1 MNGLELLPVGRRV
14 AYWRGRRQLSQQVFA
29 DRLGKSKSW
38 VDKVERGIRSLDRV
52 STLHEIAAVLRI
64 DAAVLLGRDTQPA
77 DVTGR
82 VEGVEQVR
90 EALSTYDVAV
100 GHSVTARAVVPADQ
114 LARDAAHTWVSF
126 QYARYARVTA
136 MVPELLAG
144 AQRAHAVDPEQAR
157 ATLVE
162 AYRVTASLLTKLG
175 ETELAWLAADRAML
189 TATGD
194 PILVAA
200 ATVQLGQALRAYGRT
215 QAAVSAA
222 RAAAYRIAPADPD
235 DAQPPEL
242 SLYGTLL
249 VQAALAA
256 ARHGD
261 DRTAADLIDEAAA
274 MAARVGDGQDHHRT
288 GFGPTAVDLARV
300 AAALDLG
307 NAHEAV
313 VWHRRATKRVGWRW
327 LPAEHRAAHLLDA
340 ARAYLYTDDPTN
352 AARVLAEADRTAQ
365 AEVRHRPA
373 ARSIVAQVARHPHA
387 PATIIQ
393 LAVVLGVT

>member
-38 VDKVERGIRSLDRV
+38 VDKVERGVRSLDRV
-52 STLHEIAAVLRI
+52 STLHDIAAVLRI

-90 EALSTYDVAV
+90 EALSTYDIAV
-100 GHSVTARAVVPADQ
+100 GHSVTNRAVVPADQ

-144 AQRAHAVDPEQAR
+144 AQRAHADDPEQAR

-175 ETELAWLAADRAML
+175 EAELAWLAADRAML

-215 QAAVSAA
+215 QAAVS
-222 RAAAYRIAPADPD
+222 
-235 DAQPPEL
+235 
-242 SLYGTLL
+242 T
-249 VQAALAA
+249 
-256 ARHGD
+256 
-261 DRTAADLIDEAAA
+261 
-274 MAARVGDGQDHHRT
+274 
-288 GFGPTAVDLARV
+288 ARV

-313 VWHRRATKRVGWRW
+313 VSLAQIRNRLALTARKILRDHQPGSDGRCPICRTSGCTV
-327 LPAEHRAAHLLDA
+327 AAA
-340 ARAYLYTDDPTN
+340 ARDVIDTAEEVQQRRTATQPAIPDRDDPQHT
-352 AARVLAEADRTAQ
+352 
-365 AEVRHRPA
+365 
-373 ARSIVAQVARHPHA
+373 
-387 PATIIQ
+387 
-393 LAVVLGVT
+393 G